1 MTLPSPDAFG
11 RLVASLEEARR
22 HDDVATLL
30 SPITARLPAPLADLA
45 SSLPIGD
52 ANGEL
57 LESLRG
63 RGDFPARTVAGV
75 LATDPFRLADDLL
88 EMLRQ
93 RGCNRVANW
102 PSTAMLGGELEQALA
117 HSGLGYAEEMGFLA
131 RARQQ
136 GFETLAVIT
145 REQQLV
151 SALAAQPSR
160 LLIAVAL
167 EAAEGPAEREGARLA
182 SLAERIR
189 DSGYPL
195 WLYEHDGVKA
205 ATASLHPW
213 AEAVIRHPDGADD
226 GRATA
231 PG

>member
-1 MTLPSPDAFG
+1 MILPSPAVFG

-30 SPITARLPAPLADLA
+30 SPITSRLPAQLADLA

-57 LESLRG
+57 LEALRSH
-63 RGDFPARTVAGV
+63 GDFPTRTVAGV

-102 PSTAMLGGELEQALA
+102 PSTAMLGGELGQALA
-117 HSGLGYAEEMGFLA
+117 HSGLGYAEEMAFLA

-145 REQQLV
+145 QEQQLV

-167 EAAEGPAEREGARLA
+167 EAAEGPSERESARLA

-189 DSGYPL
+189 DAGYPL
-195 WLYEHDGVKA
+195 WLYEHDEVKA
-205 ATASLHPW
+205 VTASLHHW
-213 AEAVIRHPDGADD
+213 AEVLIRHSDRADE
-226 GRATA
+226 GSMTA
-231 PG
+231 PL